1 MITASAGRASSRRL
15 RHRVSSSKRST
26 MECCNQNLSKSV
38 DHIPV
43 DLGEPANNFDKS
55 RNSGTIDIEAKLHI
69 RISLKCSR
77 ENFNRS
83 RAEPEEFGRD
93 HTLSTQEG
101 SSSDDEREYYTV
113 KPSSSTYR
121 SSAHSVG
128 QDPPGR
134 GEEFGRDHTLSTQ
147 EESSSDDE
155 REYYTGRSS
164 STYRSSARSIGQD
177 PPGRGSTSAAAAT
190 SSKPIVTG
198 SSSNI
203 FSHYYI
209 FPTVLGEGRYGSV
222 RECMHLNT
230 KQYYAVKSIKKSKI
244 HIAHLQRELYLLS
257 KINHKN
263 IMRLV
268 DVFEDAE
275 FVHII
280 TEIYYG
286 GELFDKIIQ
295 RTTDVGCFDEV
306 EAANIIKSLLE
317 AVSYLHWKGIVHR
330 DIKPENILFVNDY
343 DDDLSIKLIDFGL
356 SRRHQKGDA
365 YMHEFLG
372 TPYYMAPELVKGKY
386 DQSCDIW
393 SVGIV
398 AYILLCGY
406 PPFNGE
412 TDLDIFET
420 IKQADFNFPSRAW
433 KHVSP
438 EAKDFI
444 KCLLRK
450 DPRKRFTA
458 EEALKHPWIR
468 EGSWIRKLDC
478 WYQQQQQ

>member
-1 MITASAGRASSRRL
+1 
-15 RHRVSSSKRST
+15 
-26 MECCNQNLSKSV
+26 ME
-38 DHIPV
+38 
-43 DLGEPANNFDKS
+43 
-55 RNSGTIDIEAKLHI
+55 
-69 RISLKCSR
+69 CSR
-77 ENFNRS
+77 EELNRS
-83 RAEPEEFGRD
+83 QAEPEPEPK
-93 HTLSTQEG
+93 L
-101 SSSDDEREYYTV
+101 
-113 KPSSSTYR
+113 
-121 SSAHSVG
+121 
-128 QDPPGR
+128 
-134 GEEFGRDHTLSTQ
+134 EEFGRDHTLSTQ
-147 EESSSDDE
+147 EESSSEDE
-155 REYYTGRSS
+155 QEYYTGKSSS
-164 STYRSSARSIGQD
+164 STSRSSARSIGQD
-177 PPGRGSTSAAAAT
+177 PPGRGRSTSATTT

-203 FSHYYI
+203 FNHYYI

-222 RECMHLNT
+222 RECTHLNT

-244 HIAHLQRELYLLS
+244 HISHLQRELYLLS

-263 IMRLV
+263 IIRLV

-280 TEIYYG
+280 SDKCDG
-286 GELFDKIIQ
+286 GELFDMIVR

-306 EAANIIKSLLE
+306 EAATIIKSLLE
-317 AVSYLHWKGIVHR
+317 AVSYLDWKGIVHR

-365 YMHEFLG
+365 YMHECLG

-398 AYILLCGY
+398 AYIMLCGY

-412 TDLDIFET
+412 TDLDIFEA
-420 IKQADFNFPSRAW
+420 IKQANFKFPSRSW

-478 WYQQQQQ
+478 WYQQQQLHSAVWHV